1 MKKRETQKE
10 RAKTRLLIIAAVI
23 LLASIVVLIISQAHY
38 EKTHGSTTVIM
49 LDAGHGGDAS
59 GIQGIVSED
68 AVDEEIVNRLEEKL
82 SADSRFKVARTHEA
96 GTAMNTADRVK
107 AINDT
112 HPDLV
117 VSVHCAQNPDSSVSG
132 TRVFA
137 DIPSSKYHDDSTAA
151 ATMIAGLLQ
160 NAGRNVTTGYFYYHP
175 LKEGIYQEHI
185 ADFSDTTDYQ
195 EDTFDLMAQAEAP
208 VVRIE
213 HLYVTNQ
220 SDADEWANEEAYD
233 KAAGIYYDALV
244 NRFCTE

>member
-117 VSVHCAQNPDSSVSG
+117 VSVHCAQNPDSAVSG

-137 DIPSSKYHDDSTAA
+137 DIPSSKYHDDSQAA
-151 ATMIAGLLQ
+151 AGMIAGLLQ
-160 NAGRNVTTGYFYYHP
+160 NEGRNVTAGYFYYHP
-175 LKEGIYQEHI
+175 LKEGVYQEHI
-185 ADFSDTTDYQ
+185 VDFSDTTEYQ
-195 EDTFDLMAQAEAP
+195 EDTFDLMKLSEAP
-208 VVRIE
+208 VVRME
-213 HLYVTNQ
+213 LLYVTSQ
-220 SDADEWANEEAYD
+220 SDVDEWANEEGYD
-233 KAAGIYYDALV
+233 KAAGICYDALV
-244 NRFCTE
+244 NLFCTD